1 MKPLMSLRIFSI
13 FLLAA
18 AFFGFSN
25 GISWA
30 IPSSQALYTEFN
42 LGGGIW
48 RYDYI
53 LYNTTDPIADAGYD
67 IFDFTLYFDPSVTIT
82 NIDLPSNWDFISNEN
97 PSGSGIYY
105 DFIDWYSLGADVPP
119 GSSLDDF
126 SFMSNMRL
134 VSLPFDV
141 YLTNPI
147 GDPVIYSGNTAP
159 VPEPATLLLLGGGLA
174 GIGFLRGRKLFKS

>member
-1 MKPLMSLRIFSI
+1 MKQSLIMKI
-13 FLLAA
+13 FLISVLMAV
-18 AFFGFSN
+18 FIGSSC
-25 GISWA
+25 GIVGA
-30 IPSSQALYTEFN
+30 IPSSQALYLETD
-42 LGGGIW
+42 LGGGLW
-48 RYDYI
+48 RYDYT
-53 LYNTTDPIADAGYD
+53 LYNTSDPIADAGYD

-105 DFIDWYSLGADVPP
+105 DFIDWYSLGADILP

-126 SFMSNMRL
+126 SFMSNVRL

-147 GDPVIYSGNTAP
+147 GDPVLYSGTTAP
-159 VPEPATLLLLGGGLA
+159 VPEPSTLILLGIGLT
-174 GIGFLRGRKLFKS
+174 GMGYLRGKKLFKS